1 MMLNRKG
8 PQTKE
13 ALRRKQAQ
21 EYRQARQQ
29 AAKRRNEQS
38 RAAGMGCN
46 SRTIIPI
53 AIAQEPGGN
62 KGSGLHV

>member
-29 AAKRRNEQS
+29 AAKYI
-38 RAAGMGCN
+38 AP
-46 SRTIIPI
+46 IIGGLLILFII
-53 AIAQEPGGN
+53 AVFYFYGFEPRKPGN
-62 KGSGLHV
+62 L